1 MLEMLH
7 RELVTV
13 VEKAL
18 IRTWQGLDDL
28 GSDLG
33 QHESVL
39 CQGMAGLPQICRQ
52 AAVLVVSKGGE

>member
-18 IRTWQGLDDL
+18 IHTWQGLDDL

-33 QHESVL
+33 QHEWLGSL
-39 CQGMAGLPQICRQ
+39 GFAGKQPCWGSPKVGNER
-52 AAVLVVSKGGE
+52 